1 MIYMHQPG
9 HGRKNHKD
17 NTRIIKAASDNNYI
31 HTAMNVSTEAT
42 SENDNNARMDRMR
55 GPSNSENRT
64 ANNNGGAFMNSAVA
78 NNNVNVD
85 ELNNNIHVNP
95 FLFSIDPSR
104 LLEMERCVRLT
115 QKKFDQ
121 MTERL
126 SKCMKY
132 VALLK

>member
-17 NTRIIKAASDNNYI
+17 NTTIIKAASDNNYI

-64 ANNNGGAFMNSAVA
+64 ANNNGAAFMNSAVA
-78 NNNVNVD
+78 NDNVNVA
-85 ELNNNIHVNP
+85 ELNNDIHGNP
-95 FLFSIDPSR
+95 FLFSIDQSR
-104 LLEMERCVRLT
+104 LLEMERCVRST
-115 QKKFDQ
+115 QKK
-121 MTERL
+121 L
-126 SKCMKY
+126 IK
-132 VALLK
+132 

>member
-17 NTRIIKAASDNNYI
+17 NTTIIKAASDNNYI
-31 HTAMNVSTEAT
+31 HTAMNVSTEDVSTEAT

-64 ANNNGGAFMNSAVA
+64 ANNNGAAFMNSAVA

-85 ELNNNIHVNP
+85 ELNNNIHGNP
-95 FLFSIDPSR
+95 FLFR
-104 LLEMERCVRLT
+104 
-115 QKKFDQ
+115 
-121 MTERL
+121 
-126 SKCMKY
+126 
-132 VALLK
+132 